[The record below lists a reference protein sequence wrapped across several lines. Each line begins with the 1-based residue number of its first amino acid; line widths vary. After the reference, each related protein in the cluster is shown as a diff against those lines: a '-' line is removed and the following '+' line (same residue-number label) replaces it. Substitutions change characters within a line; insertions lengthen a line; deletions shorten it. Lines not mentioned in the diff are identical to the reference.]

1 MGYCAPA
8 LGYVDFRLG
17 GVRIGWIKSVWLF
30 NSGFDKG
37 SFKKIINFMAGP
49 TPQPLFWKVI
59 LSSYVLISPADP

>member
-30 NSGFDKG
+30 NFGFDKG
-37 SFKKIINFMAGP
+37 RFKKNNKLMEF
-49 TPQPLFWKVI
+49 
-59 LSSYVLISPADP
+59 

>member
-37 SFKKIINFMAGP
+37 SFKKNNKFYGRP
-49 TPQPLFWKVI
+49 PPHPYSGKLFRVVM
-59 LSSYVLISPADP
+59 Y